1 MPDSSTSQIG
11 YSNGG
16 MSYGGQVSGFSQGAT
31 TATPSSKTAYA
42 SGYIANQSTQHAY
55 AGGTGGNT
63 SQQNAYLSGVS
74 GSRISAFAQGT
85 NEGGPPEGGGMASA
99 FIWLKTSDGTTI
111 SKKFRVIAEGYDD
124 GTPDKSVSMEKTI
137 GGGLDISQGAV
148 YRSWSPVIRVRHTE
162 TETDYG
168 NLQDLE
174 DLYALNDPGGTPSN
188 IVTFTDHHDTTH
200 YVMLV
205 GEFRKQL
212 LSAMIEGQYAWYLVR
227 LRMMEVQ

>member
-1 MPDSSTSQIG
+1 MADGSSSQSG
-11 YSNGG
+11 YSAGG
-16 MSYGGQVSGFSQGAT
+16 TPLGGQTPGFIQGAT
-31 TATPSSKTAYA
+31 TATPSSQA
-42 SGYIANQSTQHAY
+42 GYVDGHIANQSSLHAY
-55 AGGTGGNT
+55 TSATGGNI
-63 SQQNAYLSGVS
+63 SQLIAYLAGVS

-85 NEGGPPEGGGMASA
+85 NEGGPPEGLMASA

-124 GTPDKSVSMEKTI
+124 GTPDKTTSIEKTI

-148 YRSWSPVIRVRHTE
+148 YRSWNPVIRVRHTE
-162 TETDYG
+162 SETDFG

-174 DLYALNDPGGTPSN
+174 DLYSLNDPGGTPSN
-188 IVTFTDHHDTTH
+188 VITFTDHHDTTH

-227 LRMMEVQ
+227 IRMVEMQ